1 MRKLVI
7 IFILFLSVLLNAS
20 AEDLR
25 GGLPFFT
32 NYHPSEYRG
41 YSQNWVITSNSKG
54 FLFVGNGDG
63 ILMYNGRNW
72 SKFLLANSATPAS
85 FYCDEN
91 DVIWVGAQSE
101 LGCFLPD
108 NTDGY
113 RYVSLTHLVG
123 SKFREFGFVF
133 SINKT
138 PDGIYFRTAENIFR
152 LLPQGMFSIPVE
164 RGSNLFEFR
173 HTLFLYEP
181 SRGFSVVSGNKL
193 LRVFCDRPNP
203 MLIRKVIPLG
213 RDSALIVDS
222 QQGLHKAVFDFTNRY
237 AIKMTVTPLP
247 VQINDFLVTNEVF
260 NAIRMTNGNYG
271 FATTRNGTIVTDST
285 FNILYHLSREAGV
298 MNETHTFLYED
309 KQHNMWIAMDNGICK
324 VNAQSPLCNF
334 NDYQG
339 LKGSVLDVVR
349 CFDQVFVATWQGVF
363 YQNKAVAKSKREIF
377 LPLQQIAS
385 QSWDLEPVVISGKNY
400 LLAATSDGIFMID
413 STLNTRKISDGNFN
427 YVKAKADNNA
437 LVYAGGPLII
447 KFIDFSSSIIDPNET
462 QVPNLESRI
471 INAVLSDKNELFV
484 GTARDGVFVFS
495 AVPLSES
502 EDNIVFEMSQIG
514 LKNGLPPSDQ
524 YSVFEF
530 QNQILVSVHN
540 GLYQIIREKNQY
552 VAKPFD
558 REFMAF
564 YNKSQFINI
573 LKEDKSGNMWF
584 QTNSKLSGHKSLYYV
599 KLKGNKKEFISAPFQ
614 AFPDLEFYSITPEGD
629 SIVWLGSDDGVFCF
643 NWNVSNSF
651 SYNEPFTT
659 SIQKVSL
666 NGNTLFSRVARN
678 YLVAE
683 PDLISFSKG
692 NIRFDFSAG
701 YFIHENQVHFS
712 FMLEGYDGQWSEPS
726 SENYKEYTNLPPG
739 EYTFHVKAI
748 NPFGAEGVLADFSF
762 VILTPWY
769 DKWWVWVFAIVV
781 AAFIIVGIVTYFNRR
796 LIKAKL
802 RLENI
807 VHSRTLEIQNQKKA
821 IEIEKEKADK
831 LLLNILPVRIADEL
845 KSTGRCQ
852 TEFYQSVTVLFTDI
866 SGFTSISELM
876 DPEELVSKLDEIF
889 TQFDD
894 ICSRNKLEKIKT
906 IGDSHM
912 SAGGIPVR
920 NRTHAVDATLSAME
934 MQQFMEKMRTRNPAD
949 GIWKLRI
956 GINTGELTAGVVG
969 KRKFAFDIWGDTV
982 NTASR
987 LQDAGESG
995 KINVSSRTAEL
1006 VSSFF
1011 DLTYRGKKPIKHK
1024 GEVDM
1029 FFVDGIKAE
1038 LSVDGKK
1045 LRPNKA
1051 FWGKYNELLELKFL
1065 NF

>member
-1 MRKLVI
+1 MRKFV
-7 IFILFLSVLLNAS
+7 FICVLTLSVLTSVRAQ
-20 AEDLR
+20 ELR
-25 GGLPFFT
+25 GGLPFFF

-41 YSQNWVITSNSKG
+41 YSQNWVITNNSKG

-63 ILMYNGRNW
+63 ILMYNGRSW
-72 SKFLLANSATPAS
+72 SKFLLANSATPSS

-113 RYVSLTHLVG
+113 RYVSLTHLVS

-152 LLPQGMFSIPVE
+152 LIPQGMYSIPVE
-164 RGSNLFEFR
+164 RSSNIFEFR

-181 SRGFSVVSGNKL
+181 STGFSVLSGNKK
-193 LRVFCDRPNP
+193 LRVFCELPEQ
-203 MLIRKVIPLG
+203 MLIRKVITLG
-213 RDSALIVDS
+213 RDSALIIDA
-222 QQGLHKAVFDFTNRY
+222 QHGLHTAYFDFSNRY
-237 AIKMTVTPLP
+237 AIKMSLKPMQVA
-247 VQINDFLVTNEVF
+247 INDFLVTNEVF
-260 NAIRMTNGNYG
+260 HAIRMTNGNYG
-271 FATTRNGTIVTDST
+271 FATMRSGTIVTDSD

-334 NDYQG
+334 DDYQG
-339 LKGSVLDVVR
+339 VKGSVLDVVR
-349 CFDQVFVATWQGVF
+349 CFDQIFIATWQGVF
-363 YQNKAVAKSKREIF
+363 YQNKAADKPKSEIF
-377 LPLQQIAS
+377 LPVQQIAS

-413 STLNTRKISDGNFN
+413 SMLNTTKVSDGNFN
-427 YVKAKADNNA
+427 YVKARADNNE

-447 KFIDFSSSIIDPNET
+447 KYLDFSNSTVNPKET

-471 INAVLSDKNELFV
+471 INAVLSSNNELFV

-502 EDNIVFEMSQIG
+502 DDDIVFEMSQIG
-514 LKNGLPPSDQ
+514 TSNGLPPSDQ

-530 QNQILVSVHN
+530 HNQILVSAQN
-540 GLYQIIREKNQY
+540 GLYKIIQKDRRYE
-552 VAKPFD
+552 AKPFD
-558 REFMAF
+558 QEFLTF
-564 YNKSQFINI
+564 FSKSQFINI
-573 LKEDKSGNMWF
+573 IKEDAAGNMWF
-584 QTNSKLSGHKSLYYV
+584 QTNSKLTGHKSLYYV
-599 KLKGNKKEFISAPFQ
+599 KWQGNRKEFISSPFQ

-629 SIVWLGSDDGVFCF
+629 SVVWLGSDDGVFCF
-643 NWNVSNSF
+643 NWKVSNSF
-651 SYNEPFTT
+651 SFNEPFAS

-666 NGNTLFSRVARN
+666 NGKTLYSRVSRN
-678 YLVAE
+678 YLISE
-683 PDLISFSKG
+683 PNLVTFRKG

-701 YFIHENQVHFS
+701 YFIHEKQVQFS
-712 FMLEGYDGQWSEPS
+712 YMLEGYDDSWSEPS

-748 NPFGAEGVLADFSF
+748 NPFGAVGIPADFSF
-762 VILTPWY
+762 VIPTPWY
-769 DKWWVWVFAIVV
+769 NKWWAWALAALVASLIV
-781 AAFIIVGIVTYFNRR
+781 VGIVTYFNRR

-807 VHSRTLEIQNQKKA
+807 IHSRTLEIQNQKKA

-852 TEFYQSVTVLFTDI
+852 TEFYQSVSVLFTDI

-920 NRTHAVDATLSAME
+920 NRTHAVDATLAAME
-934 MQQFMEKMRTRNPAD
+934 MQQFMEKMRSRNPAD
-949 GIWKLRI
+949 SIWKLRI

-995 KINVSSRTAEL
+995 KINISNRTAEL

-1029 FFVDGIKAE
+1029 FFVDGIKRE
-1038 LSVDGKK
+1038 LSVDGKMQ
-1045 LRPNKA
+1045 RPNKA
-1051 FWGKYNELLELKFL
+1051 FWEKYNELLELRFL

>member
-1 MRKLVI
+1 MRKIVMICL
-7 IFILFLSVLLNAS
+7 LFFAVLPLAK
-20 AEDLR
+20 AQELR
-25 GGLPFFT
+25 GGLPFFV

-41 YSQNWVITSNSKG
+41 YSQNWVLTSNSKG

-63 ILMYNGRNW
+63 ILMYNGRTW

-85 FYCDEN
+85 FFCDEN

-108 NTDGY
+108 NTAGY
-113 RYVSLTHLVG
+113 RYVSLTHLVR

-152 LLPQGMFSIPVE
+152 LVPQGMYVIPVE
-164 RGSNLFEFR
+164 RGSHLFEFR

-181 SRGFSVVSGNKL
+181 SKGFSVVSGNKL
-193 LRVFCDRPNP
+193 LRVISELPEQ
-203 MLIRKVIPLG
+203 MVIRKVITLG

-222 QQGLHKAVFDFTNRY
+222 QHGLHKVWFDFTNRY
-237 AIKMTVTPLP
+237 AIKMLLKPLSVP
-247 VQINDFLVTNEVF
+247 INDFLVSNEVF
-260 NAIRMTNGNYG
+260 HAIRMTNGNYG
-271 FATTRNGTIVTDST
+271 FATTRNGTIVTDSS

-298 MNETHTFLYED
+298 MNETHTYLYED
-309 KQHNMWIAMDNGICK
+309 RQHNMWIAMDNGICK

-334 NDYQG
+334 DDYQG
-339 LKGSVLDVVR
+339 VKGSVLDVVR
-349 CFDQVFVATWQGVF
+349 CFNQIFIATWQGVF
-363 YQNKAVAKSKREIF
+363 YQNRAEDRPKNEIF
-377 LPLQQIAS
+377 LPLPQIAS
-385 QSWDLEPVVISGKNY
+385 QSWDLEPIEVAGKCY
-400 LLAATSDGIFMID
+400 LLAATSDGVFLID
-413 STLNTRKISDGNFN
+413 STLKTTRVSDGNFN
-427 YVKAKADNNA
+427 YVKARSDNNQ

-447 KFIDFSSSIIDPNET
+447 KYLDFSKSITKPKET

-471 INAVLSDKNELFV
+471 INAVLSENNQLFV

-495 AVPLSES
+495 AVPLSGS
-502 EDNIVFEMSQIG
+502 GDNMVFEMSQIG
-514 LKNGLPPSDQ
+514 VRNGLPESDQ
-524 YSVFEF
+524 YSVFRF
-530 QNQILVSVHN
+530 HNQTLVSAQN
-540 GLYQIIREKNQY
+540 GLYRIVQKDYHYSVI
-552 VAKPFD
+552 PFD
-558 REFMAF
+558 REFFTF

-573 LKEDKSGNMWF
+573 LKEDNAGNMWF
-584 QTNSKLSGHKSLYYV
+584 QTNSKLTGHKSLYYV
-599 KLKGNKKEFISAPFQ
+599 KWSGNKKEFISSPFM
-614 AFPDLEFYSITPEGD
+614 AFPDLEFYSITSEGD
-629 SIVWLGSDDGVFCF
+629 SVVWLGSDDGVFRF
-643 NWNVSNSF
+643 NWKVSNSF
-651 SYNEPFTT
+651 SFAEPFTT
-659 SIQKVSL
+659 SIQKFSL
-666 NGNTLFSRVARN
+666 NGETLYSRVARN
-678 YLVAE
+678 YLISE
-683 PDLISFSKG
+683 PDVVAFHKG

-701 YFIHENQVHFS
+701 YFIHEGQVQFIY
-712 FMLEGYDGQWSEPS
+712 MLEGFDDQWSEPS

-748 NPFGAEGVLADFSF
+748 NPFGAEGVAADFSF
-762 VILTPWY
+762 VIPAPWY
-769 DKWWVWVFAIVV
+769 NNWWAWV
-781 AAFIIVGIVTYFNRR
+781 AAAVLAALLVVGIVTYFNRR

-807 VHSRTLEIQNQKKA
+807 IHSRTLEIQNQKKA

-852 TEFYQSVTVLFTDI
+852 TEFYQSVSVLFTDI

-920 NRTHAVDATLSAME
+920 NRTHAVDATLAAME
-934 MQQFMEKMRTRNPAD
+934 MQQFMEKMRQRNPAD
-949 GIWKLRI
+949 SIWKLRI

-995 KINVSSRTAEL
+995 KINISNRTAEL

-1051 FWGKYNELLELKFL
+1051 FWDKYNELLELRFL

>member
-1 MRKLVI
+1 MRKVFI
-7 IFILFLSVLLNAS
+7 ICIFVFSVLSVVRAD
-20 AEDLR
+20 ELR
-25 GGLPFFT
+25 GGLPFFF
-32 NYHPSEYRG
+32 NYHPSEYHG

-63 ILMYNGRNW
+63 ILMYNSRSW
-72 SKFLLANSATPAS
+72 SKFLLANSATPSS

-91 DVIWVGAQSE
+91 DVVWVGAQSE

-108 NTDGY
+108 NLDGY
-113 RYVSLTHLVG
+113 RYVSLTHLVK

-138 PDGIYFRTAENIFR
+138 TDGIYFRTAENIFR
-152 LLPQGMFSIPVE
+152 LIPQGMFTIPIE

-181 SRGFSVVSGNKL
+181 STGFSVVSGNKL
-193 LRVFCDRPNP
+193 LRVFCELPP
-203 MLIRKVIPLG
+203 LMVIRKVIPLG

-222 QQGLHKAVFDFTNRY
+222 RAGLHKAFFDFTNRY
-237 AIKMTVTPLP
+237 AIKMS
-247 VQINDFLVTNEVF
+247 VQPMAESVNEFLVTNEVF
-260 NAIRMTNGNYG
+260 HAIRMTNGKYG
-271 FATTRNGTIVTDST
+271 FATSRNGTIVTDSA
-285 FNILYHLSREAGV
+285 FRILYHLSREAGV

-349 CFDQVFVATWQGVF
+349 CFDQIFVATWQGVF
-363 YQNKAVAKSKREIF
+363 YQNTASEKTKREIF
-377 LPLQQIAS
+377 LPISQIAS
-385 QSWDLEPVVISGKNY
+385 QSWDLESVNISGKNY
-400 LLAATSDGIFMID
+400 LLAATSDGMFIID
-413 STLNTRKISDGNFN
+413 STLKTTMVSDGNFN
-427 YVKAKADNNA
+427 YVKARADNNA

-447 KFIDFSSSIIDPNET
+447 KFIDFTKSILNPAET

-471 INAVLSDKNELFV
+471 INAVLSSKNELFV

-502 EDNIVFEMSQIG
+502 TDDIVFEMSQIG
-514 LKNGLPPSDQ
+514 IKNGLPQSDQ
-524 YSVFEF
+524 YSVFLF
-530 QNQILVSVHN
+530 HNQILVSTQS
-540 GLYQIIREKNQY
+540 GLFRLVKTNNQY

-558 REFMAF
+558 REFLAF

-573 LKEDKSGNMWF
+573 IKEDHNGDMWF
-584 QTNSKLSGHKSLYYV
+584 QTNSKLSGQKSLYYV
-599 KLKGNKKEFISAPFQ
+599 KWKGNKKEFISAPFQ

-629 SIVWLGSDDGVFCF
+629 SVVWLGSDDGVFCF
-643 NWNVSNSF
+643 DWSISNSF
-651 SYNEPFTT
+651 SFNESFTT
-659 SIQKVSL
+659 ALQKVSL
-666 NGNTLFSRVARN
+666 NGETIFSNVSRN
-678 YLVAE
+678 YLVSE
-683 PDLISFSKG
+683 PDLISFKKG

-701 YFIHENQVHFS
+701 YYIYETQVQFS
-712 FMLEGYDGQWSEPS
+712 YMLEGFDDKWSEPS

-748 NPFGAEGVLADFSF
+748 NPFGAEGVSADFSF
-762 VILTPWY
+762 VIPAPWY
-769 DKWWVWVFAIVV
+769 NKWWAWAIAILCVAAIV
-781 AAFIIVGIVTYFNRR
+781 FGIVTYFNRR

-934 MQQFMEKMRTRNPAD
+934 MQQFMDKMRKRNPAD
-949 GIWKLRI
+949 SIWKLRI

-1029 FFVDGIKAE
+1029 FFVDGIKPE
-1038 LSVDGKK
+1038 LSVDGKM
-1045 LRPNKA
+1045 LRPNRA
-1051 FWGKYNELLELKFL
+1051 FWEKYNELLELKFL